1 MNGRPRLRVI
11 IGSIASV
18 GIVLLAVSLVHA
30 VRGNPRVVPD
40 QPVHAATLKERF
52 AILTRHHSKKCALR
66 PQSLDSI
73 SVNGRLQGSCCTSMN
88 LERYVRQ
95 IRGLKQYANVS
106 EIPRDPYDI
115 SVRLAKR
122 LTSFASA
129 VKLTSRQQAAYD
141 RATKSAHEHGPCCCH
156 CWRWSAFE
164 GQAKYLITQRGYDGR
179 RVAAVWDLE
188 DGCGGA

>member
-1 MNGRPRLRVI
+1 MNRPRRRVI
-11 IGSIASV
+11 IACAAAV
-18 GIVLLAVSLVHA
+18 GTLLLAVLLVHA

-40 QPVHAATLKERF
+40 RPIHAATLKERF
-52 AILTRHHSKKCALR
+52 AILSRHHSNKCALR

-73 SVNGRLQGSCCTSMN
+73 SVNGRLQGSCCSSMN

-95 IRGLKQYANVS
+95 IRGLKQYASVS

-115 SVRLAKR
+115 PVRLAKR

-129 VKLTSRQQAAYD
+129 IKLTSRQQAAYN
-141 RATKSAHEHGPCCCH
+141 RAAKLAGEHGPCCCH
-156 CWRWSAFE
+156 CWRWTAFE

-179 RVAAVWDLE
+179 RIAAVWDLE